1 VATVTNQ
8 PHQFKH
14 RDIVRAFRAA
24 EAAGVPNP
32 TVQIRCRDGTEI
44 TVGGKPGEAAAIP
57 KKAKLQ
63 PAAAVK
69 PKTFVQPYW
78 RIADDRKAQAK
89 KPD

>member
-1 VATVTNQ
+1 VTNQ

-44 TVGGKPGEAAAIP
+44 TVGGKPDGTAAIP
-57 KKAKLQ
+57 K
-63 PAAAVK
+63 
-69 PKTFVQPYW
+69 
-78 RIADDRKAQAK
+78 QAK
-89 KPD
+89 AAPVPKEKRR